1 MPYFDWHTDFEWEM
15 DRRMFVRIMF
25 IIGMATLVLAFI
37 IFARVSH
44 TVPPPL
50 SAKPLG
56 ASTLSHG
63 GPSVAPLSRRL
74 PDRPGDSAKDR
85 DREGEKER

>member
-1 MPYFDWHTDFEWEM
+1 MTYFDWHTDFEREM

-37 IFARVSH
+37 ILPRVSH
-44 TVPPPL
+44 TVTPPL

-56 ASTLSHG
+56 TSTLSHG
-63 GPSVAPLSRRL
+63 GPSVAPLSTRSPERL
-74 PDRPGDSAKDR
+74 GDSANAR
-85 DREGEKER
+85 DREGEMK